1 MDKGHGTDAEGFIK
15 TMPAVNIQPEFESV
29 VRDVCSTLVEALGT
43 AVDSI
48 YLYGSVANGQARAG
62 ESDVDVTLL
71 IDGQLELYNCQ
82 LERIKDELQDRHPE
96 VTKIDFDVGTRIE
109 ALAPANLF
117 SWGYWLKHHC
127 RCVWGSDLGSEF
139 QRFKPS
145 REIATAVN
153 GDFALVLRKY
163 ATSIECTTD
172 TEQLRRLQREASR
185 KLIRSTN
192 ILRLDQEQSW
202 PLTLEDYVEL
212 FLRVAP
218 KMKHKIEYFLRHAR
232 VPDSTADTFSATLRS
247 FADWMLD
254 QQARRGILPNG

>member
-1 MDKGHGTDAEGFIK
+1 MDKRHGTDAEGFIK
-15 TMPAVNIQPEFESV
+15 TMPAVNLQPEFESV
-29 VRDVCSTLVEALGT
+29 VGDVCLTLVEALGT

-48 YLYGSVANGQARAG
+48 YLYGSVAYGQAKPG
-62 ESDVDVTLL
+62 ESDLDVTLL
-71 IDGQLELYNCQ
+71 INGQLELYNSQ
-82 LERIKDELQDRHPE
+82 LARIKDELQERHPE
-96 VTKIDFDVGTRIE
+96 VTKIDFDVGTRTE
-109 ALAPANLF
+109 ALAPENHF

-127 RCVWGSDLGSEF
+127 RCVWGNDLSSEF

-145 REIATAVN
+145 REIAMAVN
-153 GDFALVLRKY
+153 GDFALALGKY

-202 PLTLEDYVEL
+202 PLTFEDYVEL

-218 KMKHKIEYFLRHAR
+218 KMRHEIDYFLRQAR
-232 VPDSTADTFSATLRS
+232 VPDSTADTFSAALRS
-247 FADWMLD
+247 FTDWMLE
-254 QQARRGILPNG
+254 QQVRRGILPKG